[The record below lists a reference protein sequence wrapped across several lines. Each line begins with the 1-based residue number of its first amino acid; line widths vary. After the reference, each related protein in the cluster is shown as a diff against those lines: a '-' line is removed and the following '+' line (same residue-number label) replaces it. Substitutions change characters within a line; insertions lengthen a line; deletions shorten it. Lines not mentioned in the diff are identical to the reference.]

1 MYVHEVESGILGL
14 FTHRQQIGYCEYC
27 WYEKGIKVLM
37 ISVDKAYRRKG
48 GATRFLLEIARK
60 CEEQH
65 KLYVYLD
72 DVSNVPIYTHLGFT
86 LVRPYDNEMISRA
99 STLRRN
105 CQEKLKPLC

>member
-1 MYVHEVESGILGL
+1 MIGL
-14 FTHRQQIGYCEYC
+14 FVRNKQIGYCEYC

-48 GATRFLLEIARK
+48 GATLFLLEIARK

-72 DVSNVPIYTHLGFT
+72 DVADIPIYKNLGFI
-86 LVRPYDNEMISRA
+86 LVRPNDNEMISRA

-105 CQEKLKPLC
+105 CQEKLKPFC